1 MARIVAAGP
10 VIFSRCYAA
19 CACGTKARR
28 GPPAALPGA
37 DVWGHAWGDGAHC
50 RLHYPCTAAEPF
62 SNRNHSFRAALELSR
77 IFYTAISFH
86 RRELLRI
93 ENYRKPT
100 RMSRSHSRSVKGP
113 PCGAGLAPWY
123 PGASQAT
130 APQGGQKCLDFA
142 WKLLTRAAAVGV
154 PKLLLDGLAAQ
165 KRCDAKSDSWRARKR
180 ALARHAP
187 TTVAAAVVAA
197 LVCGG
202 LAEDGAV
209 GMQNRLTVALVGRV
223 ELKAR
228 LVRGQLDWGLG
239 LAAPPH
245 TTDLGRCSAGQT

>member
-1 MARIVAAGP
+1 MESSRPWESRGSAAGAPPQVSAVATPPAPAAQTLGEGLRRPCRGQTCGGMLGAMARIVAACP

-19 CACGTKARR
+19 CACGTKTRR

-86 RRELLRI
+86 RGELLRI

-130 APQGGQKCLDFA
+130 APQGGQ
-142 WKLLTRAAAVGV
+142 
-154 PKLLLDGLAAQ
+154 
-165 KRCDAKSDSWRARKR
+165 
-180 ALARHAP
+180 
-187 TTVAAAVVAA
+187 
-197 LVCGG
+197 
-202 LAEDGAV
+202 
-209 GMQNRLTVALVGRV
+209 
-223 ELKAR
+223 
-228 LVRGQLDWGLG
+228 
-239 LAAPPH
+239 
-245 TTDLGRCSAGQT
+245 